1 MPKGQKRK
9 RDDMEPEPAPPRR
22 SERQRKRTSYGEDF
36 VEVWSPPR
44 GGNGAG
50 GPQPSTSSGGA
61 VPENEPEPH
70 ANSVTWPSNP
80 KYYAKELPTNHRKRS
95 YFSLKRL
102 YWLCQR

>member
-9 RDDMEPEPAPPRR
+9 RDEMEPDPAPPRR

-61 VPENEPEPH
+61 DPPENEPEPPADH
-70 ANSVTWPSNP
+70 PCNLALRT
-80 KYYAKELPTNHRKRS
+80 
-95 YFSLKRL
+95 
-102 YWLCQR
+102 

>member
-61 VPENEPEPH
+61 VPENEPEPPES
-70 ANSVTWPSNP
+70 SVTWPSELE
-80 KYYAKELPTNHRKRS
+80 YYGRELPIHHRKRP
-95 YFSLKRL
+95 YFFCKHL
-102 YWLCQR
+102 YWLRQR